1 MLAAPP
7 CRVLNPAPEV
17 AVPALAHVLLIKSQR
32 LTLAAI
38 FWERSNSCICGQRYY
53 SLGRMEIYVR
63 SSSVPSFPDWLKWE
77 AIREQAKEL
86 WEKLPTEKDPAK
98 AQQVLEQL
106 ITNPLIDLVWGEL
119 YKKNRINHKSTG
131 QYKYPACV
139 TNVSRAARMRRRAAE
154 VRQKGGKESE
164 AKGWEYSAGM
174 FESTK
179 DQPAD
184 PRWSEQDRGAQLF
197 LCRAYREYLDLK
209 PVFLTDLKTEAKKF
223 VEVAKV
229 LRRQA
234 TTLQELKNDDAAQ
247 KLEQIASDCD
257 SHAKRMLPS
266 SRVMT
271 PGLSLAKLMMSKCG
285 YL

>member
-1 MLAAPP
+1 M
-7 CRVLNPAPEV
+7 
-17 AVPALAHVLLIKSQR
+17 PALAHVLSIKSQR

-106 ITNPLIDLVWGEL
+106 ITNPLMNFVWGEL

-164 AKGWEYSAGM
+164 AKGWESAQVCSKVQKINLLIRDGLNKIVERNCSCVAPIGNTLTSNRYSSQISKPKRKNLLRSLRFCGGR
-174 FESTK
+174 
-179 DQPAD
+179 QP
-184 PRWSEQDRGAQLF
+184 RCKNS
-197 LCRAYREYLDLK
+197 
-209 PVFLTDLKTEAKKF
+209 KTMTQ
-223 VEVAKV
+223 
-229 LRRQA
+229 RR
-234 TTLQELKNDDAAQ
+234 
-247 KLEQIASDCD
+247 
-257 SHAKRMLPS
+257 S
-266 SRVMT
+266 SN
-271 PGLSLAKLMMSKCG
+271 K
-285 YL
+285 